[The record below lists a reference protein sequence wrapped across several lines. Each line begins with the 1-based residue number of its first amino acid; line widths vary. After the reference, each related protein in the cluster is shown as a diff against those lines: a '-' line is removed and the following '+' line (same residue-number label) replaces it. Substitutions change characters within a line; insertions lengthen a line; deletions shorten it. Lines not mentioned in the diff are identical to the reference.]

1 MTLTFIPGSAGSYSC
16 KSTDISSGSV
26 ANASFVG
33 AKLYVE
39 DTGLWYII
47 STNLGLV
54 PFVQQVTTGPELST
68 GAKTLNLTL
77 ASGAGQ
83 TPIANTSE
91 RLGIYIVS
99 SSAAIIGLE
108 SVDAVAGSATGS
120 ALSGSWTTGIQSP
133 SGIWNWYNIGYGVN
147 RILYIRAGASDT
159 FKLIQM

>member
-1 MTLTFIPGSAGSYSC
+1 MAIVFIPGNPPSYQLL
-16 KSTDISSGSV
+16 STDISSGSATGV
-26 ANASFVG
+26 SWVG
-33 AKLYVE
+33 ATVLAT
-39 DTGLWYII
+39 DTGIYYRVLP
-47 STNLGLV
+47 SLGLV
-54 PFVQQVTTGPELST
+54 PFSQQVNTGPDLVT

-83 TPIANTSE
+83 APIADTSKT
-91 RLGIYIVS
+91 LGIYITS

-108 SVDAVAGSATGS
+108 PVAIAAGSAAGS

-133 SGIWNWYNIGYGVN
+133 SGIWNFYNIGYGVS

>member
-1 MTLTFIPGSAGSYSC
+1 MALTFIPGGAGSYSC
-16 KSTDISSGSV
+16 INSDISSGSV
-26 ANASFVG
+26 TGARFIG

-39 DTGLWYII
+39 DTGLWYIV
-47 STNLGLV
+47 SANGGLV
-54 PFVQQVTTGPELST
+54 PFSQQVNTGPDLVT

-83 TPIANTSE
+83 APIADTSKT
-91 RLGIYIVS
+91 LGIYITS

-108 SVDAVAGSATGS
+108 PVAIAAGSAAGS

-133 SGIWNWYNIGYGVN
+133 SGIWNFYNIGYGVS